1 MSDELKIT
9 LNATLTNGNL
19 KETVAPNQLSITQNT
34 QRSHCPVVD
43 VGTSEEDIS
52 TGDIGTLGWL
62 FMQNLDSANYVTWGP
77 KSGGS
82 MVAIG
87 RLKASEIA
95 AFRLSPGITLR
106 MQANGGTVK
115 VKFWV
120 LDD

>member
-9 LNATLTNGNL
+9 ISATLTNSSL
-19 KETVAPNQLSITQNT
+19 RETINPSQMSITQNT

-43 VGTSEEDIS
+43 VGTSEEDIA

-62 FMQNLDSANYVTWGP
+62 FMQNLDTTNYVTWGP
-77 KSGGS
+77 KSGGA
-82 MVAIG
+82 MVAVG
-87 RLKASEIA
+87 RLKATEVA

-115 VKFWV
+115 IKFWI